1 MAQAAYYPIT
11 IIKGDTFSQVFRVNI
26 KDCDTNALTPVDLSS
41 VVSVES
47 KLLDLD
53 NNAEIVVFT
62 ATVTNAA
69 TGEITISLTSAQTD
83 VLVGVV
89 GKKITEKIGSYYVRL
104 IYNNDTE
111 TTKIRGSV
119 SLTSIE
125 GI

>member
-53 NNAEIVVFT
+53 NVEIVAFT
-62 ATVTNAA
+62 ASVTDVA
-69 TGEITISLTSAQTD
+69 TGEITISLISAQSD
-83 VLVGVV
+83 ILVGVV
-89 GKKITEKIGSYYVRL
+89 GKKITEKIGSYYVKL
-104 IYNNDTE
+104 IYADKE

-119 SLTSIE
+119 SLTSVE

>member
-53 NNAEIVVFT
+53 NVEIVAFT
-62 ATVTNAA
+62 ASVTDAA
-69 TGEITISLTSAQTD
+69 TGEITISLISAQSNI
-83 VLVGVV
+83 LVGVV
-89 GKKITEKIGSYYVRL
+89 GKKITEKIGSYYVKL
-104 IYNNDTE
+104 IYADKE

-119 SLTSIE
+119 SLTSVE

>member
-53 NNAEIVVFT
+53 NVEIVAFT
-62 ATVTNAA
+62 ASVTDVA
-69 TGEITISLTSAQTD
+69 TGEITISLISAQSNI
-83 VLVGVV
+83 LVGVV
-89 GKKITEKIGSYYVRL
+89 GKKITEKIGSYYVKL
-104 IYNNDTE
+104 IYADKE

-119 SLTSIE
+119 SLTSVE

>member
-53 NNAEIVVFT
+53 NVEIVAFT
-62 ATVTNAA
+62 ASVTDVA
-69 TGEITISLTSAQTD
+69 TGEITISLISAQSNI
-83 VLVGVV
+83 LLGVV
-89 GKKITEKIGSYYVRL
+89 GKKITEKIGSYYVKL
-104 IYNNDTE
+104 IYADKE

-119 SLTSIE
+119 SLTSVE